1 MKALVLL
8 MAILTTAGCA
18 QVSLTV
24 YSDSNGS
31 SYTTIKTTE
40 GTRIVVTRNSR
51 EVEEVK

>member
-8 MAILTTAGCA
+8 MAILTAGCA

-31 SYTTIKTTE
+31 SYTTIKTNE
-40 GTRIVVTRNSR
+40 GTRIIVTRHSM